1 MDIQM
6 IQAHMMTAAAA
17 GWISLASLVSPVAM
31 RHMTI
36 TIENPKRKR
45 EIKIRIQS
53 RAELVP

>member
-6 IQAHMMTAAAA
+6 IQAHMIIAAAA
-17 GWISLASLVSPVAM
+17 GWISLESLVSPLAM

-36 TIENPKRKR
+36 TIENPTRKR

-53 RAELVP
+53 NAELVP